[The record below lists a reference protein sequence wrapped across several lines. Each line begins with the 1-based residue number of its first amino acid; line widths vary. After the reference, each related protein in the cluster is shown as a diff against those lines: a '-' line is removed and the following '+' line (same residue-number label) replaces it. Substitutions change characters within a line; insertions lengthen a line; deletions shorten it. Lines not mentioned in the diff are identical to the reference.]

1 MHIANLLHEL
11 HGGPTEGVDRPLHL
25 RQAKARMFR
34 RKPDVGR
41 QQELDATPGAVAVD
55 GCDDG
60 LRIRFRLQEGA
71 VDHPGCLLGCRKVV
85 ADICASTERPIT
97 RSGDDYAAAVI
108 RAIQPLPN
116 RGQLCHHG
124 ARHRVALG
132 LVVDPYENYVMRSLL
147 DIERHSN
154 LLPGCAHG
162 RHGPR
167 ASDPSQDW
175 TYRLFD
181 SIVCMAPVHP
191 AADPTIA
198 HESAL

>member
-60 LRIRFRLQEGA
+60 LRIRFRLQKSA
-71 VDHPGCLLGCRKVV
+71 VDHPGCLLGCGKVV

-97 RSGDDYAAAVI
+97 RSGDNYAAALKSP
-108 RAIQPLPN
+108 AWL
-116 RGQLCHHG
+116 H
-124 ARHRVALG
+124 AR
-132 LVVDPYENYVMRSLL
+132 PSLSRL
-147 DIERHSN
+147 DVSPFRF
-154 LLPGCAHG
+154 
-162 RHGPR
+162 
-167 ASDPSQDW
+167 
-175 TYRLFD
+175 YRLHGSRPSGGRSDD
-181 SIVCMAPVHP
+181 SP
-191 AADPTIA
+191 
-198 HESAL
+198 